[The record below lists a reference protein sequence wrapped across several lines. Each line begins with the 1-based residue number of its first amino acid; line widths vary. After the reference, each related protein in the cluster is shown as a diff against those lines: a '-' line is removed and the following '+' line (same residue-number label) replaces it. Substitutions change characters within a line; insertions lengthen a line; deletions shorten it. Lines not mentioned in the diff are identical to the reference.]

1 MWNGT
6 TMDTGY
12 GNSIK
17 IKKKKSFYHWNS
29 NNLREHLQNATATTK
44 TSVMELITIKLT

>member
-17 IKKKKSFYHWNS
+17 IKKKNPFYYCNS
-29 NNLREHLQNATATTK
+29 NNLREDLQNATATTK
-44 TSVMELITIKLT
+44 TSVMELRTTKLT